1 MIGHNPGFEELARL
15 LVGYGDRYAFARM
28 GKKYPTA
35 ALVVLDFAAEDWGEV
50 KPGAGRLDRFV
61 TPKSLGQDEDD

>member
-28 GKKYPTA
+28 GQKFPTA
-35 ALVVLDFAAEDWGEV
+35 ALAVLDFDAEDWRDL
-50 KPGAGRLDRFV
+50 KPGSGRLERFV
-61 TPKSLGQDEDD
+61 TPASLGADADD